1 MLGHHFYIVWVAVSD
16 ADHGV
21 TAVEVEILLS
31 IVVPDVTTLTF
42 NNVYVEYLVENLLC
56 KFHKWKRFDCVNI
69 SKKSEIA
76 RINRKNLKSLLTK
89 NNILDILIF
98 GRQSSTKTYG

>member
-42 NNVYVEYLVENLLC
+42 NNVYVE
-56 KFHKWKRFDCVNI
+56 
-69 SKKSEIA
+69 
-76 RINRKNLKSLLTK
+76 
-89 NNILDILIF
+89 
-98 GRQSSTKTYG
+98 